1 MAYKRKIACYE
12 CDVRPNVTLLGFGK
26 FTGGRMVL
34 KGEELI
40 EQFETSHPM
49 FKNGLVRRISDPS
62 DVIAPDLSIPAV
74 GVVEDDNST
83 MDPRS
88 IAELE
93 RLPPQ
98 EMFRLKKDLLIQIM
112 LRKGREIP
120 PNATKQQLIAA
131 LAAEPRED

>member
-12 CDVRPNVTLLGFGK
+12 CESRPNVTLLGFGK

-34 KGEELI
+34 KDEGLI
-40 EQFETSHPM
+40 DEFETSHPM

-62 DVIAPDLSIPAV
+62 DIIAPDISIPAV
-74 GVVEDDNST
+74 GVVEDDGAV

-98 EMFRLKKDLLIQIM
+98 EMFRLKKDVLIQIM
-112 LRKGREIP
+112 LRRGREIP

-131 LAAEPRED
+131 LAAESRED